1 MINDDHQLDD
11 FFGYKPDHVDKLE
24 KHRNGKRFKSIKE
37 KIRLLPK
44 LLSFKER
51 YIVFT
56 LLSIIVGSIISIPFT
71 TYSHFTKGSPSYGG
85 SFVEGVIGEPRH
97 INPLLAQASDTDRD
111 LVGLVYSSLLK
122 YNEEGK
128 LVPDLAKSYEISS
141 DGLNYT
147 VYLKDNAKWHNGTP
161 VTVDDVI
168 FTIDTALNSDYGSLQ
183 QANWTS
189 IETEKVNDVTIIFK
203 LKNKY
208 AQFLNNL
215 TLSILPRHVWE
226 DIKPINFALSD
237 FNLKPIGSGPFMFD
251 KLTRDR
257 DGKIISYKLKRN
269 ESYYDPG
276 AMIDSIQF
284 NFYDSEDQLI
294 DAYNRNEIE
303 NLGYISPSN
312 LDKIKFKSR
321 LNIQEIK
328 MPRYFSAFFNSN
340 QNEFLSDKNIRLAL
354 AHGTDRQALIDKI
367 LDSHGTIVDSP
378 LIGNILD
385 VGNDVKKYDYDFKL
399 ARQILDESGWKTINA
414 DGIRTKKDKPL
425 KIKITTATWPEL
437 ADAAGLIKDQWR
449 ALGVD
454 ASIEVLPTPAL
465 QSVIRDRSY
474 DILLFGEILS
484 IDPDPFTFWHSSGKK
499 DRGQNFALYDNKLAD
514 SLLEEARQTLNPI
527 ERMKKYDDFQKIVT
541 EDIPAIF
548 LYNSYYIYGQ
558 TDAIKGFD
566 TKIIA
571 TPSDR
576 FSDIEKWYINTKRIW
591 KN

>member
-1 MINDDHQLDD
+1 MTNDDHQLDD

-24 KHRNGKRFKSIKE
+24 KRRNGKFLKPIKE

-51 YIVFT
+51 YIVFV
-56 LLSIIVGSIISIPFT
+56 LLLIIIGSIISLPFT
-71 TYSHFTKGSPSYGG
+71 VYRHMTKESPSTGG
-85 SFVEGVIGEPRH
+85 SFIEGVIGEPRH

-111 LVGLVYSSLLK
+111 LVGLIYSGLLK

-147 VYLKDNAKWHNGTP
+147 IYLKDSAKWHDGTP
-161 VTVDDVI
+161 VTADDVI
-168 FTIDTALNSDYGSLQ
+168 FTINTALNSDYGSLQ

-189 IETEKVNDVTIIFK
+189 IETEKVNDTTVIFK

-215 TLSILPRHVWE
+215 VLGILPRHVWQ

-237 FNLKPIGSGPFMFD
+237 YNLKPIGSGPYMFD
-251 KLTRDR
+251 KLTKDR
-257 DGKIISYKLKRN
+257 DGKIISYTLKRN
-269 ESYYDPG
+269 D
-276 AMIDSIQF
+276 
-284 NFYDSEDQLI
+284 NFYDSGTMIGNIQINFYDNEDQLI

-303 NLGYISPSN
+303 NLGYISSTN
-312 LDKIKFKSR
+312 LDRVKFKNR

-328 MPRYFSAFFNSN
+328 MPRYFSLFLNSN
-340 QNEFLSDKNIRLAL
+340 QNRFLSDKNIRLAL
-354 AHGTDRQALIDKI
+354 AHGTDRQTLVDKI
-367 LDSHGTIVDSP
+367 LNGHGTIVDSP

-385 VGNDVKKYDYDFKL
+385 TGNNVKKYGYDAKL
-399 ARQILDESGWKTINA
+399 AQQILDEDGWKATNA
-414 DGIRTKKDKPL
+414 DGIRKKKDDLL
-425 KIKITTATWPEL
+425 KIKITTSTWPEL
-437 ADAAGLIKDQWR
+437 ANAANLIKDQWR
-449 ALGVD
+449 VLGIDVTVE
-454 ASIEVLPTPAL
+454 ILPTPAL
-465 QSVIRDRSY
+465 QSVIHDRSY

-499 DRGQNFALYDNKLAD
+499 ERGQNFALYDNKLAD
-514 SLLEEARQTLNPI
+514 NLLEEARQTLNPI
-527 ERMKKYDDFQKIVT
+527 ERMKKYDDLQKIIT

-558 TDAIKGFD
+558 TDHIKGFD
-566 TKIIA
+566 TKIISN
-571 TPSDR
+571 PSDR
-576 FSDIEKWYINTKRIW
+576 FSSIEKWYINTARIW

>member
-1 MINDDHQLDD
+1 
-11 FFGYKPDHVDKLE
+11 
-24 KHRNGKRFKSIKE
+24 
-37 KIRLLPK
+37 
-44 LLSFKER
+44 
-51 YIVFT
+51 
-56 LLSIIVGSIISIPFT
+56 
-71 TYSHFTKGSPSYGG
+71 
-85 SFVEGVIGEPRH
+85 
-97 INPLLAQASDTDRD
+97 
-111 LVGLVYSSLLK
+111 
-122 YNEEGK
+122 
-128 LVPDLAKSYEISS
+128 
-141 DGLNYT
+141 
-147 VYLKDNAKWHNGTP
+147 
-161 VTVDDVI
+161 
-168 FTIDTALNSDYGSLQ
+168 
-183 QANWTS
+183 
-189 IETEKVNDVTIIFK
+189 
-203 LKNKY
+203 
-208 AQFLNNL
+208 
-215 TLSILPRHVWE
+215 
-226 DIKPINFALSD
+226 
-237 FNLKPIGSGPFMFD
+237 
-251 KLTRDR
+251 
-257 DGKIISYKLKRN
+257 
-269 ESYYDPG
+269 
-276 AMIDSIQF
+276 MIDNIQF

-303 NLGYISPSN
+303 NLGYISPAN
-312 LDKIKFKSR
+312 LDKVKFKSR

-354 AHGTDRQALIDKI
+354 AQGTDRQALINKI
-367 LDSHGTIVDSP
+367 LGGHGTIVDSP

-399 ARQILDESGWKTINA
+399 AQQILDESGWKTINA

-425 KIKITTATWPEL
+425 KIKITTSTWPEL
-437 ADAAGLIKDQWR
+437 ADAAELIKGQWR

-558 TDAIKGFD
+558 TDVIKGFD

-576 FSDIEKWYINTKRIW
+576 FSGIEKWYINTKRIW